1 MTKPGAAILPPVAK
15 LTEFS
20 QIIAETVVKSV
31 VDQKLNRE
39 EITDVKAAVE
49 AAKWVPE
56 YTD

>member
-1 MTKPGAAILPPVAK
+1 LPPVAK

-49 AAKWVPE
+49 AVKWVPE
-56 YTD
+56 YQD